1 MHDYHAPAL
10 TSALVFLL
18 VTTISAQDADAVRPP
33 DPKPAS
39 KGKWKQLFNGKDLTG
54 WKAKIVGYELGDNFA
69 NTFRVEDGVIKVV
82 YDKDKYESFGGRFG
96 HLFYES
102 EFSNYRLRVEYRFV
116 GEQVAGGPGW
126 AFRNSG
132 LMLHGQPAATMGK
145 DQKFPASIEVQLLG
159 GREKG
164 KRTTANLC
172 SPGTNVVMNGK
183 LFKRHCTDSSSE
195 TYRGDQWVTLE
206 VEVRDGA
213 FKHIIDGKTVLEYTG
228 AQLDER
234 DGSAKR
240 LIAAGHSKMLL
251 RGTISLQSESHPCE
265 FRKVEIM
272 ELPEAGWTDLLAG
285 GDLSK
290 HWHTKGNWVLGK
302 DGVVKLTPRK
312 GERGWSRFDA
322 YLWLGGEYKD
332 FECEFDYMVQK
343 RGNSGFYLHVGDE
356 TNPVKKGIEV
366 QIYESHAKGKSARLT
381 DHDSGGIIP
390 GIPPKKNAA
399 RPAGEWNRFRIR
411 CRGGKLRVELNGELV
426 NEMSLDHAKIK
437 DRPAA
442 GSIGFQDH
450 SLPLALRRI
459 RIRRL

>member
-1 MHDYHAPAL
+1 
-10 TSALVFLL
+10 
-18 VTTISAQDADAVRPP
+18 
-33 DPKPAS
+33 
-39 KGKWKQLFNGKDLTG
+39 
-54 WKAKIVGYELGDNFA
+54 
-69 NTFRVEDGVIKVV
+69 
-82 YDKDKYESFGGRFG
+82 
-96 HLFYES
+96 
-102 EFSNYRLRVEYRFV
+102 
-116 GEQVAGGPGW
+116 
-126 AFRNSG
+126 
-132 LMLHGQPAATMGK
+132 
-145 DQKFPASIEVQLLG
+145 
-159 GREKG
+159 
-164 KRTTANLC
+164 
-172 SPGTNVVMNGK
+172 
-183 LFKRHCTDSSSE
+183 
-195 TYRGDQWVTLE
+195 
-206 VEVRDGA
+206 
-213 FKHIIDGKTVLEYTG
+213 
-228 AQLDER
+228 
-234 DGSAKR
+234 
-240 LIAAGHSKMLL
+240 MLL

-290 HWHTKGNWVLGK
+290 YWHTKGNWDLGK

-322 YLWLGGEYKD
+322 YLWLRCEYKD
-332 FECEFDYMVQK
+332 FECEFDYMVQR